1 MVRTRLE
8 DIQVSE
14 DWTGFSQKDLVKTLS
29 ELQDKTISDLRVL
42 QDAQGRLAKHA
53 ARSLSINK
61 ELKRRTKL
69 RTSSAQEAL
78 ESAKK
83 PEKKAEKPVVEVK
96 RGGSSDPK
104 GDSAPQELRRSKRRR
119 VTGNSDTESEPE
131 QALQSK
137 KGDSASKSE
146 KEVPSVDLT
155 VAADRTPSETSETIK
170 EKLDKHQAELDQE
183 VKELEKIETDILADL
198 ANSTKAAISESAA
211 KLKPVKKLSPLPEIQ
226 DAVIQLRCGENKIRE
241 EQESSHSDFLEKGNK
256 FQIAKFLTLVHEYS
270 GPGGHL
276 RHGYKEACEEF
287 ESLPKLLGH
296 PVKPKASN

>member
-83 PEKKAEKPVVEVK
+83 SEKAEKPILEVK
-96 RGGSSDPK
+96 KGGSSDPK
-104 GDSAPQELRRSKRRR
+104 GDSAPPDLRRSKRRR
-119 VTGNSDTESEPE
+119 TAPNSDTESE
-131 QALQSK
+131 A
-137 KGDSASKSE
+137 E
-146 KEVPSVDLT
+146 KEPRAKKSCSNHKIEKKPSTVDLT
-155 VAADRTPSETSETIK
+155 VAAERTPSETSETVK
-170 EKLDKHQAELDQE
+170 EKLEKHQAGLDQE
-183 VKELEKIETDILADL
+183 VKELERIEAQILEDL
-198 ANSTKAAISESAA
+198 ANSTKAAVSESAVETTSVEKRA
-211 KLKPVKKLSPLPEIQ
+211 PLPEI
-226 DAVIQLRCGENKIRE
+226 GEVAPETCSEEKKIRE
-241 EQESSHSDFLEKGNK
+241 EQNLSHADFLDKSSK
-256 FQIAKFLTLVHEYS
+256 FKLTEFLALVHKYS
-270 GPGGHL
+270 GPDGPT
-276 RHGYKEACEEF
+276 REGYIEACKEF